1 MVEKSS
7 VFIGLALLF
16 VIFPLIP
23 VGNRASAEAD
33 ADLRTLIEN
42 LRTLKSDPNHL
53 QQVEDR
59 ISEKEAQVQ
68 SEIESLEK
76 SIRELQDSISE
87 SESHQKELARLLE
100 TLQPKPDGLAKAHG
114 GVEGEALAEDWWA
127 IQPLVRPEIPTV
139 QNDRWS
145 RNPIDR
151 FVFRRL
157 ADKGLTPAP
166 EADRVQLVRRLFFDL
181 VGMPPTPRE
190 IDDFLNDS
198 SPEAWEHLVDRLLD
212 DPRYG
217 EHWARFWL
225 DLVRYAESD
234 GWNKDSYR
242 PNIWRYRDYVVDSFN
257 RDKPYP
263 QFVREQLAGDE
274 MPGDDPEKIIAT
286 GFLRLGIYEYNQ
298 RDARNHWNDIMNEM
312 TDVTGD
318 VFLGVSMS
326 CSRCHNH
333 KFDPITQK
341 DYFGLRAF
349 FEPVIWRDD
358 VPGVTEAGHE
368 KWRKQQKKWEDAT
381 TSIRAE
387 IDALCLPY
395 YDRKWKETVDKFP
408 LDIQACFNKPVEERT
423 SWEHQMAYLIER
435 QFYEEGTPALKK
447 MTEEDQKKL
456 EGLEKQLSEFD
467 HLKPPPLPEVM
478 SVRDFSGEISP
489 TIIPKDRRHQPV
501 PPHFL
506 TVLAS
511 ETPDTED
518 LQPELPK
525 STGRRTALAKWI
537 GREDNPLTTR
547 LIVNR
552 IWQQH
557 FGRGIVPTASDFGHL
572 GEPPTHPKLLDWLT
586 FHFVENGW
594 SMKHLHKMIL
604 MSSTWKQS
612 SQHPE
617 ASDQLKTDPSE
628 DLLWRARIHR
638 LSAEEIRDSM
648 LFVSGELDRR
658 IGGPSVDDKSPRRG
672 LYMKIR
678 RNSPD
683 PLLSA
688 FDCANGLKSVAQRN
702 VTTTPTQALLL
713 FNGDYSLGRAEKLA
727 DRIQGLETGDLGE
740 ALSSAFRLAWGRTPS
755 EVELKRALA
764 FVSPGT
770 DQEKSTLN
778 RERLV
783 DFCHV
788 LLNSNE
794 FLYVD

>member
-7 VFIGLALLF
+7 VFIVLALLF
-16 VIFPLIP
+16 AISPLIP
-23 VGNRASAEAD
+23 VGNRANAEED
-33 ADLRTLIEN
+33 ADLTTLIEN

-76 SIRELQDSISE
+76 SIRELQDSIAE
-87 SESHQKELARLLE
+87 SESRQEELARLLE

-114 GVEGEALAEDWWA
+114 GVEGEALAEEWWA
-127 IQPLVRPEIPTV
+127 IQPLERPEIPTV

-368 KWRKQQKKWEDAT
+368 TWRKQQERWDDAT
-381 TSIRAE
+381 TSIREE
-387 IDALCLPY
+387 IDALCQPY

-435 QFYEEGTPALKK
+435 QFY
-447 MTEEDQKKL
+447 
-456 EGLEKQLSEFD
+456 
-467 HLKPPPLPEVM
+467 
-478 SVRDFSGEISP
+478 
-489 TIIPKDRRHQPV
+489 
-501 PPHFL
+501 
-506 TVLAS
+506 
-511 ETPDTED
+511 
-518 LQPELPK
+518 
-525 STGRRTALAKWI
+525 
-537 GREDNPLTTR
+537 
-547 LIVNR
+547 
-552 IWQQH
+552 
-557 FGRGIVPTASDFGHL
+557 
-572 GEPPTHPKLLDWLT
+572 
-586 FHFVENGW
+586 
-594 SMKHLHKMIL
+594 
-604 MSSTWKQS
+604 
-612 SQHPE
+612 
-617 ASDQLKTDPSE
+617 
-628 DLLWRARIHR
+628 
-638 LSAEEIRDSM
+638 
-648 LFVSGELDRR
+648 
-658 IGGPSVDDKSPRRG
+658 
-672 LYMKIR
+672 
-678 RNSPD
+678 
-683 PLLSA
+683 
-688 FDCANGLKSVAQRN
+688 
-702 VTTTPTQALLL
+702 
-713 FNGDYSLGRAEKLA
+713 
-727 DRIQGLETGDLGE
+727 
-740 ALSSAFRLAWGRTPS
+740 
-755 EVELKRALA
+755 
-764 FVSPGT
+764 
-770 DQEKSTLN
+770 
-778 RERLV
+778 
-783 DFCHV
+783 
-788 LLNSNE
+788 
-794 FLYVD
+794 

>member
-7 VFIGLALLF
+7 VFIVLALLF
-16 VIFPLIP
+16 AISPLIP
-23 VGNRASAEAD
+23 VGNRANAEED
-33 ADLRTLIEN
+33 ADLTTLIEN

-87 SESHQKELARLLE
+87 SESRQEELTRLLE

-127 IQPLVRPEIPTV
+127 IQPLDRPDIPTV

-151 FVFRRL
+151 FVLQRL
-157 ADKGLTPAP
+157 TDKGLTPAP

-181 VGMPPTPRE
+181 MGMPPTPRE

-257 RDKPYP
+257 GDKPYP

-368 KWRKQQKKWEDAT
+368 KWRKQQEKWEDAT

-387 IDALCLPY
+387 IDALCQPY

-423 SWEHQMAYLIER
+423 SWEHQMAYL
-435 QFYEEGTPALKK
+435 
-447 MTEEDQKKL
+447 
-456 EGLEKQLSEFD
+456 
-467 HLKPPPLPEVM
+467 
-478 SVRDFSGEISP
+478 
-489 TIIPKDRRHQPV
+489 
-501 PPHFL
+501 
-506 TVLAS
+506 
-511 ETPDTED
+511 
-518 LQPELPK
+518 
-525 STGRRTALAKWI
+525 
-537 GREDNPLTTR
+537 
-547 LIVNR
+547 
-552 IWQQH
+552 
-557 FGRGIVPTASDFGHL
+557 
-572 GEPPTHPKLLDWLT
+572 
-586 FHFVENGW
+586 
-594 SMKHLHKMIL
+594 
-604 MSSTWKQS
+604 
-612 SQHPE
+612 
-617 ASDQLKTDPSE
+617 
-628 DLLWRARIHR
+628 
-638 LSAEEIRDSM
+638 
-648 LFVSGELDRR
+648 
-658 IGGPSVDDKSPRRG
+658 
-672 LYMKIR
+672 
-678 RNSPD
+678 
-683 PLLSA
+683 
-688 FDCANGLKSVAQRN
+688 
-702 VTTTPTQALLL
+702 
-713 FNGDYSLGRAEKLA
+713 
-727 DRIQGLETGDLGE
+727 
-740 ALSSAFRLAWGRTPS
+740 
-755 EVELKRALA
+755 
-764 FVSPGT
+764 
-770 DQEKSTLN
+770 
-778 RERLV
+778 
-783 DFCHV
+783 
-788 LLNSNE
+788 
-794 FLYVD
+794 